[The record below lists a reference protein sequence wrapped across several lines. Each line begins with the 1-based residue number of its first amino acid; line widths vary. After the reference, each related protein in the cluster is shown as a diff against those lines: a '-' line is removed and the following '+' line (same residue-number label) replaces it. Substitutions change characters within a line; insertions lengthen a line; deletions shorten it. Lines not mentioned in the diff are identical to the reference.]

1 MVVRAH
7 LTQEVGSPGT
17 RAENPTL
24 ASSREGNLEEWD
36 TENDQT

>member
-17 RAENPTL
+17 HAENATL

-36 TENDQT
+36 H